1 MENEKLNNA
10 LTKIFVVALVILIL
24 TFSIGLP
31 IYFRPFY
38 YLHIDALSIPERTGL
53 PKAEIKEAYNELL
66 NYLTLPGVEFGVGVF
81 HYSEEG
87 KSHFEDCKAL
97 FTLNLVLGLISL
109 ATVISLWIL
118 DKKGKIKLSRP
129 ENHHISYTVCK
140 RMLTTVIILAV
151 LASINF
157 TWTFELFHKTIFMG
171 KTNWGFAETLDPIIL
186 ALPESFFRNCA
197 ILIVSSIIV
206 ICVSF
211 IIYNKMKENRRD

>member
-10 LTKIFVVALVILIL
+10 LTKIFVVALIILIL

-140 RMLTTVIILAV
+140 RMITVVNILLHTV
-151 LASINF
+151 
-157 TWTFELFHKTIFMG
+157 
-171 KTNWGFAETLDPIIL
+171 
-186 ALPESFFRNCA
+186 
-197 ILIVSSIIV
+197 
-206 ICVSF
+206 
-211 IIYNKMKENRRD
+211 

>member
-129 ENHHISYTVCK
+129 ERHHISYTVCK

-157 TWTFELFHKTIFMG
+157 TWTFELFHKTIFKG

-197 ILIVSSIIV
+197 ILIVSSIVV

>member
-1 MENEKLNNA
+1 MSPETIPQITE
-10 LTKIFVVALVILIL
+10 TIPQVTESIQQTVSLVIDWNEIIYIL
-24 TFSIGLP
+24 VGAIIGFLASIIVLVV
-31 IYFRPFY
+31 
-38 YLHIDALSIPERTGL
+38 ER
-53 PKAEIKEAYNELL
+53 
-66 NYLTLPGVEFGVGVF
+66 
-81 HYSEEG
+81 S
-87 KSHFEDCKAL
+87 
-97 FTLNLVLGLISL
+97 
-109 ATVISLWIL
+109 L

-140 RMLTTVIILAV
+140 RMLTTVIILAI

-186 ALPESFFRNCA
+186 ALPESSFRNCA
-197 ILIVSSIIV
+197 ILIVSSIVV